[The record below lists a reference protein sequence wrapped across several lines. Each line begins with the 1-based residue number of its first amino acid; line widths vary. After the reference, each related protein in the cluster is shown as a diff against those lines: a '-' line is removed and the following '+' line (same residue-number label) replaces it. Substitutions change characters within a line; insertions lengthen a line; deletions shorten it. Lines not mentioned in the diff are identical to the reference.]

1 MKWHFIGHLALAS
14 RYVTAMDILEL
25 HGFDLAKKVFEVPE
39 RDGTVYYQAES
50 HEEDRELRLR
60 GSNSFHL
67 ARQKEAA
74 GGGYR

>member
-1 MKWHFIGHLALAS
+1 MKGHFIGHLALAT

-25 HGFDLAKKVFEVPE
+25 RGFDMTKKVFEVPRE
-39 RDGTVYYQAES
+39 DGTVYYQAEN
-50 HEEDRELRLR
+50 HQEDRELRLTQ
-60 GSNSFHL
+60 STSFHL